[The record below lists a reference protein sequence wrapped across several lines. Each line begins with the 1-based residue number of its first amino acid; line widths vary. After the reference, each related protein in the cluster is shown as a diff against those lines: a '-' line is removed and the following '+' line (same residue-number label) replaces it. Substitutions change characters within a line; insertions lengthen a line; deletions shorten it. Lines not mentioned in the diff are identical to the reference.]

1 MKRGWPQPGRDWSTG
16 WVLLSDWLQW
26 ISCIPTNLI
35 GGKISR
41 TRKWRFVSKYNSLFD
56 CCNNSLLRFNLVSQS
71 RQLFLVGL
79 AMADHLL
86 LQSRLQWNT
95 NRLNYIFY
103 KTANTVQKT
112 REDSALPSNW
122 ILRNVQYKMTNE
134 EFKGINDFCEKNS
147 TLHLGK
153 TNKLLISWRYT
164 IKTHI
169 CALPV
174 DRTEVKSSTI
184 RINHICNLFLAFS
197 TIWNRYF
204 RPPGFD
210 LNTILPSKK
219 SKNRVTVQQSKNFW
233 AAYPPLSLTDL
244 GFSSTNW
251 KNQQKKNN
259 QWNSTSIL
267 SKIIRII
274 KRSSH
279 YNKSKSHSFFLSSV
293 ELQLENN
300 WTAITMPMRTL
311 MNR

>member
-26 ISCIPTNLI
+26 VSCIPTNLI
-35 GGKISR
+35 VGKNFR
-41 TRKWRFVSKYNSLFD
+41 TRKWTSFVSKYNSLFD

-86 LQSRLQWNT
+86 LQCRLQWNT
-95 NRLNYIFY
+95 NRLNYISY
-103 KTANTVQKT
+103 TTANTVQKT

-134 EFKGINDFCEKNS
+134 EFKGINDFSEKNFK
-147 TLHLGK
+147 LHLGK

-184 RINHICNLFLAFS
+184 RINHVQSFPGAFHHLKS
-197 TIWNRYF
+197 SLPTSSIW
-204 RPPGFD
+204 
-210 LNTILPSKK
+210 S
-219 SKNRVTVQQSKNFW
+219 
-233 AAYPPLSLTDL
+233 
-244 GFSSTNW
+244 
-251 KNQQKKNN
+251 
-259 QWNSTSIL
+259 
-267 SKIIRII
+267 
-274 KRSSH
+274 
-279 YNKSKSHSFFLSSV
+279 
-293 ELQLENN
+293 
-300 WTAITMPMRTL
+300 
-311 MNR
+311 

>member
-1 MKRGWPQPGRDWSTG
+1 MFSIKRQTRNSKHKRLLWKKFQAPSCKNKQTMDQLAIYNKKPTFALCRSTE
-16 WVLLSDWLQW
+16 L
-26 ISCIPTNLI
+26 
-35 GGKISR
+35 K
-41 TRKWRFVSKYNSLFD
+41 
-56 CCNNSLLRFNLVSQS
+56 LRV
-71 RQLFLVGL
+71 
-79 AMADHLL
+79 
-86 LQSRLQWNT
+86 LQSVLT
-95 NRLNYIFY
+95 IF
-103 KTANTVQKT
+103 
-112 REDSALPSNW
+112 
-122 ILRNVQYKMTNE
+122 
-134 EFKGINDFCEKNS
+134 
-147 TLHLGK
+147 
-153 TNKLLISWRYT
+153 
-164 IKTHI
+164 
-169 CALPV
+169 
-174 DRTEVKSSTI
+174 
-184 RINHICNLFLAFS
+184 NLFLALS

-204 RPPGFD
+204 QPPRFD
-210 LNTILPSKK
+210 LNTILPSKT

-233 AAYPPLSLTDL
+233 APYPPLSLTDL